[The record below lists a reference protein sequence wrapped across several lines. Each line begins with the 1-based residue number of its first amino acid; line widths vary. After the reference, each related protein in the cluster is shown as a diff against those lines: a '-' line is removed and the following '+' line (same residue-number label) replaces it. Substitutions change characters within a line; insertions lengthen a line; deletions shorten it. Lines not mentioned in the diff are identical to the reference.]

1 MNGQTHG
8 SPNAIYPG
16 SFDPLTLGHLDVI
29 ERAAA
34 VFPRLLVA
42 VVVNPQKREPLF
54 TLDERKQMIVAAT
67 KHLRQRRRRG
77 FPRLAR
83 RFRASAPAP
92 TVIVKGLRVV
102 SDFENEMST
111 ALMNRSL
118 SGIDTVFVPSDPKY
132 SFVSSSLVKEVF
144 FLGGE
149 IDQYVPRSRA
159 PRSTRQ
165 ARCYSALP
173 KPAEEKQTIV
183 SIYRVLDKLEAY
195 VRQGTVLPLKRRVL
209 SEERLFEY
217 IEKIRSTLP
226 AEVGQ
231 AKLIAKDKDRV
242 LREAQ
247 ERAQAI
253 VSDASEAHAAM
264 VDDHEIVRAPAPRP
278 KPFSATPNCAPNKVR
293 EGADAYAAQVL
304 VDLDNRLSTA
314 LGSVKK
320 GIDQLT
326 LSRTAAAIASAP
338 APASQPLAEAA
349 AKSKRAA
356 FDAQA
361 EPVQGETAQLE
372 SV

>member
-1 MNGQTHG
+1 
-8 SPNAIYPG
+8 
-16 SFDPLTLGHLDVI
+16 
-29 ERAAA
+29 
-34 VFPRLLVA
+34 
-42 VVVNPQKREPLF
+42 
-54 TLDERKQMIVAAT
+54 
-67 KHLRQRRRRG
+67 
-77 FPRLAR
+77 
-83 RFRASAPAP
+83 
-92 TVIVKGLRVV
+92 
-102 SDFENEMST
+102 
-111 ALMNRSL
+111 
-118 SGIDTVFVPSDPKY
+118 
-132 SFVSSSLVKEVF
+132 
-144 FLGGE
+144 
-149 IDQYVPRSRA
+149 
-159 PRSTRQ
+159 
-165 ARCYSALP
+165 
-173 KPAEEKQTIV
+173 V

-195 VRQGTVLPLKRRVL
+195 VRAGTVLPLKRRVL
-209 SEERLFEY
+209 SEERLFEF

-264 VDDHEIVRAPAPRP
+264 VDDHEIVNRARITAETVLRE
-278 KPFSATPNCAPNKVR
+278 AEARAQRIR
-293 EGADAYAAQVL
+293 EGADTYAAQVL

-314 LGSVKK
+314 LGSVKT

-326 LSRTAAAIASAP
+326 LARTAAAIQASP

-361 EPVQGETAQLE
+361 DPINAETAELE

>member
-1 MNGQTHG
+1 M
-8 SPNAIYPG
+8 
-16 SFDPLTLGHLDVI
+16 
-29 ERAAA
+29 
-34 VFPRLLVA
+34 
-42 VVVNPQKREPLF
+42 
-54 TLDERKQMIVAAT
+54 
-67 KHLRQRRRRG
+67 
-77 FPRLAR
+77 
-83 RFRASAPAP
+83 
-92 TVIVKGLRVV
+92 
-102 SDFENEMST
+102 
-111 ALMNRSL
+111 
-118 SGIDTVFVPSDPKY
+118 
-132 SFVSSSLVKEVF
+132 
-144 FLGGE
+144 
-149 IDQYVPRSRA
+149 
-159 PRSTRQ
+159 
-165 ARCYSALP
+165 
-173 KPAEEKQTIV
+173 
-183 SIYRVLDKLEAY
+183 LDKLEAY

-209 SEERLFEY
+209 SEERLFEF

-242 LREAQ
+242 MREAQ

-264 VDDHEIVRAPAPRP
+264 VDDHEIVQRARTTAETVLRD
-278 KPFSATPNCAPNKVR
+278 AELRAQKVR

-304 VDLDNRLSTA
+304 IDLDNRLSTA

-326 LSRTAAAIASAP
+326 LARTAAAISA
-338 APASQPLAEAA
+338 APTQASQPLAEAA